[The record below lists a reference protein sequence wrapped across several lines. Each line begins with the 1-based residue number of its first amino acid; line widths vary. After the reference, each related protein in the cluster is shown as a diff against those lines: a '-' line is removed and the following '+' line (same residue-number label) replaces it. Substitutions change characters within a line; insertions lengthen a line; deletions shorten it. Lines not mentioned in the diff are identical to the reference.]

1 MLLEVLNFVRQDY
14 MRLVQLR
21 ELCTDDTTNRHDDKR
36 MAILSCKEFVN
47 FGTPFLNGH
56 VCKCNGYADDF

>member
-1 MLLEVLNFVRQDY
+1 MLLVVLNFVRQDY

-21 ELCTDDTTNRHDDKR
+21 ELCTNDTSNWHDDKR
-36 MAILSCKEFVN
+36 MAILSCNEFMN

-56 VCKCNGYADDF
+56 ICKRNGPANDF